1 MTFAGTRLITISVT
15 RTRAITVVI
24 AIVVSRMVGID
35 HRIRVGGGPAIR
47 VAADLTTAGRV
58 MGGLVMGGLVIRVVV
73 LVIRVADRDRVR
85 RGARISR

>member
-1 MTFAGTRLITISVT
+1 MITINGI

-24 AIVVSRMVGID
+24 AIVVGRMVGID
-35 HRIRVGGGPAIR
+35 HRIRVVGGRVIR
-47 VAADLTTAGRV
+47 TAADLTMAGPV
-58 MGGLVMGGLVIRVVV
+58 MAGLVIRMVV